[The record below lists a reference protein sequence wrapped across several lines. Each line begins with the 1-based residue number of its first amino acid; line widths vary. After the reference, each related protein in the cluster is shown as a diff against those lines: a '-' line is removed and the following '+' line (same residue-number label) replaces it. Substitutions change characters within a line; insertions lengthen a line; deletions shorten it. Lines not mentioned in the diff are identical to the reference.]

1 MDLGLF
7 MMPLHRPGKPWAQAL
22 AEDREAVILAD
33 RLGFSEVWVG
43 EHFTTK
49 VEQIPSPLMFFSSL
63 LEAAPRI
70 RFGTGVVNLPHHHPV
85 VVAAEAAML
94 DQMSGGRMMLGVG
107 PGGLMSDGELFGHTD
122 MGERYAI
129 AMESIDVIRRIWA
142 EEAPFRHDGKHFQLA
157 LERNVWPPGGVG
169 QFPRPLQRPH
179 PPLAMAMVG
188 PGGPTAR
195 YIAEQDFIPISANFV
210 PLDNAEAQWRDYA
223 AAREAAGRPADPS
236 VWRVCR
242 NVVVT
247 GSRDEARELL
257 ADPDGDLAFYFRY
270 LRALRRLDEVL
281 AAEDASPQGLN
292 ALLDVEGAL
301 RDCTV
306 VGTAGEVLDR
316 LAADVDRL
324 GPFGT
329 LVMVG
334 HDWSESGLHAN
345 TMRVLAE
352 SVMPRLSRHAQAVPQ
367 AGAAG

>member
-7 MMPLHRPGKPWAQAL
+7 MMPLHRPHKPWAQAL

-33 RLGFSEVWVG
+33 RLGFAEVWVG

-49 VEQIPSPLMFFSSL
+49 AEQIPSPLMFFASL
-63 LEAAPRI
+63 IEAAPRI

-94 DQMSGGRMMLGVG
+94 DQMSGGRIILGVG
-107 PGGLMSDGELFGHTD
+107 PGGLVSDGELFGHTD

-129 AMESIDVIRRIWA
+129 AMESIDVIRRIWS
-142 EEAPFRHDGKHFQLA
+142 EEAPFRHEGRRFQLS
-157 LERNVWPPGGVG
+157 LERNVWPDGGVG
-169 QFPRPLQRPH
+169 RFPRPLQKPH

-210 PLDNAEAQWRDYA
+210 PLENAEAQWRDYA

-242 NVVVT
+242 NVVIT
-247 GSRDEARELL
+247 GSREQARDLL
-257 ADPDGDLAFYFRY
+257 EDPDGDLAFYFRY
-270 LRALRRLDEVL
+270 LRALRRLDEVR
-281 AAEDASPQGLN
+281 AAPDSSPPALN
-292 ALLDVEGAL
+292 ALLDVDGSIRECA
-301 RDCTV
+301 V
-306 VGTAGEVLDR
+306 VGTADAVLER
-316 LAADVDRL
+316 LVADVDRL

-334 HDWSESGLHAN
+334 HDWSGLDVHAQ
-345 TMRVLAE
+345 TMRTMAE
-352 SVMPRLSRHAQAVPQ
+352 QVMPRLGRHA
-367 AGAAG
+367 AALSRRG